1 MRSSFSCTSR
11 WDDAKDSQERTDSVP
26 RLPVSELRTAVIID
40 AMALIQMVKSAEAA
54 TFGQMAGKYFDIITQ
69 ILSQDNCTRVDLV
82 FDQYSTMSIKA
93 AERQERGE
101 SLSMEIKIHN
111 QNTPVPNQ
119 WKKFISNPKNK
130 RNLATFLCESLRNML
145 NTQLHPRQNVVIAG
159 GFKDG
164 RETVSC
170 IRGNSPSVSS
180 LFSDQEEADTRLLLH
195 AKHAS
200 NTH

>member
-1 MRSSFSCTSR
+1 
-11 WDDAKDSQERTDSVP
+11 
-26 RLPVSELRTAVIID
+26 
-40 AMALIQMVKSAEAA
+40 MALIQMVKSAGAA
-54 TFGQMAGKYFDIITQ
+54 TFGQMAGKFFDIITR

-82 FDQYSTMSIKA
+82 FDQYRTMSIKA

-130 RNLATFLCESLRNML
+130 RNLATFLCESLRNIL

-164 RETVSC
+164 RDGFVYPRRFIQYFVFVFGPGRSRYKTSTARQTCLKHPSKSSC
-170 IRGNSPSVSS
+170 SIP
-180 LFSDQEEADTRLLLH
+180 
-195 AKHAS
+195 
-200 NTH
+200 

>member
-1 MRSSFSCTSR
+1 MRKTVKSALMPIF
-11 WDDAKDSQERTDSVP
+11 ERNVDSVP

-40 AMALIQMVKSAEAA
+40 AMALIQMVKSAGAA
-54 TFGQMAGKYFDIITQ
+54 TSGQMAGKYFDIITHY
-69 ILSQDNCTRVDLV
+69 NCTRVDLV
-82 FDQYSTMSIKA
+82 FDQYRTISIKA

-101 SLSMEIKIHN
+101 ILSMEIKIHN

-130 RNLATFLCESLRNML
+130 QNLATFLCESLRNML

-170 IRGNSPSVSS
+170 IRGNSSSVSS
-180 LFSDQEEADTRLLLH
+180 LFSDQEEADTTSTARQTCF
-195 AKHAS
+195 KHPS
-200 NTH
+200 KSSCSVP